1 MASDLNYWVLVFL
14 LFRALYSVIIYQ
26 NPMVLQ
32 WILKTFDE
40 LTVHELYKIL
50 QLRMEVFIVEQ
61 QCAFLDADD
70 NDQKAWHLCAW
81 KGEKLVA
88 CTRLFAPGTMYTEAA
103 IGRVVNA
110 AAVRGTGVG
119 KALME
124 RSVLAVYQLFGRVA
138 IKIGAQLYL
147 KKFYENLGF
156 VQDSDIYLEDNI
168 EHIKMI
174 LP

>member
-1 MASDLNYWVLVFL
+1 
-14 LFRALYSVIIYQ
+14 
-26 NPMVLQ
+26 MVLQ
-32 WILKTFDE
+32 WKIKTFDE

-50 QLRMEVFIVEQ
+50 QLRMQVFVVEQ
-61 QCAFLDADD
+61 QCAFPDADD

-81 KGEKLVA
+81 KEQKLVA
-88 CTRLFAPGTMYTEAA
+88 CARIFAPGAMYREAA
-103 IGRVVNA
+103 IGRVVSA
-110 AAVRGTGVG
+110 AQVRGTGVG

-124 RSVLAVYQLFGRVA
+124 RSVLAVYQLFGRVP

-147 KKFYENLGF
+147 KKFYERMGF

>member
-1 MASDLNYWVLVFL
+1 
-14 LFRALYSVIIYQ
+14 
-26 NPMVLQ
+26 
-32 WILKTFDE
+32 
-40 LTVHELYKIL
+40 
-50 QLRMEVFIVEQ
+50 
-61 QCAFLDADD
+61 
-70 NDQKAWHLCAW
+70 
-81 KGEKLVA
+81 
-88 CTRLFAPGTMYTEAA
+88 MYTEAA